1 MCVVFES
8 PKGQNYMNT
17 VQFNKRSANYLLN
30 MLLLVIPT
38 VSYDEPSDP

>member
-1 MCVVFES
+1 MCVILEA
-8 PKGQNYMNT
+8 PKGQNY

-38 VSYDEPSDP
+38 VSYNELSDP